1 MSIVLLIT
9 VCTAAVSQRLRI
21 NDVDSM
27 DVEMHLG
34 HGTWV
39 MESCMEFRLNLLHIT
54 LQIAMLL
61 SR

>member
-21 NDVDSM
+21 NEVDSM

-34 HGTWV
+34 HGIRFG
-39 MESCMEFRLNLLHIT
+39 SH
-54 LQIAMLL
+54 LQTVPSVI
-61 SR
+61 